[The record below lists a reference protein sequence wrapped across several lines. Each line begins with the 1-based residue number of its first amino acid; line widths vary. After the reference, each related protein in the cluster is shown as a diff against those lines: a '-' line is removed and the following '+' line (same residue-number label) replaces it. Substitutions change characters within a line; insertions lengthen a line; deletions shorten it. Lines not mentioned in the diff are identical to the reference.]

1 LGRITVL
8 LNKFDENGDG
18 EYQFNEFTSLL
29 KSLEPKITK
38 RYCLQLFKHAIESGA
53 EAMTMEAVA

>member
-1 LGRITVL
+1 ML
-8 LNKFDENGDG
+8 LKKFDENGDG